1 MRKSLWLLLLFMS
14 AALVLS
20 GCKSKTPP
28 EDLQPVPE
36 ASVDPRDGGA
46 GAGAG
51 EFGPGGGEFG
61 PGREG
66 QWVKGAGGPNGAG
79 GVGGADADGWTVADP
94 SGNRLGMPI
103 IYFKYDSDVLVA
115 KEAEKLNKI
124 AEYLELERNAS
135 LGLVIEGHCDQR
147 GTDEYNRALGERRAN
162 AIRAYL
168 ANRGLADNRIK
179 TISYGK
185 DKPAVEGSGEEVW
198 RKNRRGVPVPMKMP
212 TR

>member
-1 MRKSLWLLLLFMS
+1 MRKSLWLLLLFVS

-36 ASVDPRDGGA
+36 ASVDPRDGSAINNTELDNTGSR
-46 GAGAG
+46 
-51 EFGPGGGEFG
+51 EFGPGSSAIGKWEKND
-61 PGREG
+61 RI
-66 QWVKGAGGPNGAG
+66 GA
-79 GVGGADADGWTVADP
+79 ADADGWIIADP

-124 AEYLELERNAS
+124 AEYLGLERNAS

-185 DKPAVEGSGEEVW
+185 DKPAVDGSGEEVW
-198 RKNRRGVPVPMKMP
+198 KKNRRGVPVPMKMP
-212 TR
+212 R

>member
-1 MRKSLWLLLLFMS
+1 MRKNIWLLLLCVS

-28 EDLQPVPE
+28 EDLQSVPE
-36 ASVDPRDGGA
+36 ASVDPGNMGGGSGFGSGLDSTGGDGFGGA
-46 GAGAG
+46 GAD
-51 EFGPGGGEFG
+51 
-61 PGREG
+61 G
-66 QWVKGAGGPNGAG
+66 QWQKGAGGNI
-79 GVGGADADGWTVADP
+79 GGADADGWVLADP

-103 IYFKYDSDVLVA
+103 IYFMYDSDVLVP
-115 KEAEKLNKI
+115 KEADKLNKI
-124 AEYLELERNAS
+124 AEYLEANPV
-135 LGLVIEGHCDQR
+135 LGLLIEGHCDQR

-168 ANRGLADNRIK
+168 ANRGLADNRVK

>member
-1 MRKSLWLLLLFMS
+1 MRKSIGLLLLLCMG
-14 AALVLS
+14 ATLALS
-20 GCKSKTPP
+20 GCRSKTPP
-28 EDLQPVPE
+28 EDLRPVEE
-36 ASVDPRDGGA
+36 ASPD
-46 GAGAG
+46 
-51 EFGPGGGEFG
+51 
-61 PGREG
+61 
-66 QWVKGAGGPNGAG
+66 PNGAG
-79 GVGGADADGWTVADP
+79 VGRNDTSLDSTGGGGFGGDEVGKWQKAGSNVGGADADGWTLADP
-94 SGNRLGMPI
+94 TGNRLGMPI

-124 AEYLELERNAS
+124 AEHLERYPN

-185 DKPAVEGSGEEVW
+185 DKPAVDGSGEEVW
-198 RKNRRGVPVPMKMP
+198 KKNRRGVPVPMKMP
-212 TR
+212 R

>member
-1 MRKSLWLLLLFMS
+1 MRKNIWSLLLCMGVVV
-14 AALVLS
+14 ALT
-20 GCKSKTPP
+20 GCPSTTPP

-36 ASVDPRDGGA
+36 ASTDPSGMGGGFGNSA
-46 GAGAG
+46 GLDSTSGG
-51 EFGPGGGEFG
+51 GFGGGPGADGK
-61 PGREG
+61 
-66 QWVKGAGGPNGAG
+66 WVKGADN
-79 GVGGADADGWTVADP
+79 VGGADADGWVIADP

-115 KEAEKLNKI
+115 KEAEKLDTI
-124 AEYLELERNAS
+124 AEYLDANPV
-135 LGLVIEGHCDQR
+135 LGLLIEGHCDQR

-162 AIRAYL
+162 AVRAYL

>member
-1 MRKSLWLLLLFMS
+1 MRKNIWLLLLCVS

-28 EDLQPVPE
+28 EDLRPPVPE
-36 ASVDPRDGGA
+36 ASVDPSSGVGRNSGFTDDSLDSISGNDFTGG
-46 GAGAG
+46 
-51 EFGPGGGEFG
+51 P
-61 PGREG
+61 
-66 QWVKGAGGPNGAG
+66 GAGGRWQSEKEMARNS
-79 GVGGADADGWTVADP
+79 GADADGWVIADP
-94 SGNRLGMPI
+94 SGNRLNMPI
-103 IYFKYDSDVLVA
+103 IYFKYDSDVLVSS
-115 KEAEKLNKI
+115 EANKLNAI
-124 AEYLELERNAS
+124 AEYLDANPV
-135 LGLVIEGHCDQR
+135 LGLLIEGHCDQR

-185 DKPAVEGSGEEVW
+185 DKPAVEGSGEEAW

-212 TR
+212 R

>member
-1 MRKSLWLLLLFMS
+1 MRKNIWLLLLCVS

-36 ASVDPRDGGA
+36 ASQDPNGMGGYGA
-46 GAGAG
+46 GSGTYG
-51 EFGPGGGEFG
+51 LDSTGGSGFGGGS
-61 PGREG
+61 EG
-66 QWVKGAGGPNGAG
+66 KWQSEKEMARNS
-79 GVGGADADGWTVADP
+79 GADADGWVIADP
-94 SGNRLGMPI
+94 SGNRLNMPI
-103 IYFKYDSDVLVA
+103 IYFKYDSDVLVSS
-115 KEAEKLNKI
+115 EANKLNAI
-124 AEYLELERNAS
+124 AEYLDANPV
-135 LGLVIEGHCDQR
+135 LGLLIEGHCDQR

-185 DKPAVEGSGEEVW
+185 DKPAVEGSGEEAW

-212 TR
+212 R

>member
-1 MRKSLWLLLLFMS
+1 MRKNIWLLLLCVS

-36 ASVDPRDGGA
+36 ASADPSGMGGNGGGAYGLGSTGGDGFGGA
-46 GAGAG
+46 G
-51 EFGPGGGEFG
+51 E
-61 PGREG
+61 EG
-66 QWVKGAGGPNGAG
+66 KWRKGAGDADRI
-79 GVGGADADGWTVADP
+79 GGADADGWVIADP

-124 AEYLELERNAS
+124 AEYLDANPT
-135 LGLVIEGHCDQR
+135 LGLLIEGHCDQR

-162 AIRAYL
+162 AVRAYL

-198 RKNRRGVPVPMKMP
+198 RKNRRGVPVPMRMP
-212 TR
+212 NR

>member
-1 MRKSLWLLLLFMS
+1 MRKNIWLLLLCVS
-14 AALVLS
+14 AALMLS

-36 ASVDPRDGGA
+36 ASVDPNNG
-46 GAGAG
+46 
-51 EFGPGGGEFG
+51 GPGSVNDTGLDSTRGDGFGG
-61 PGREG
+61 PGSDG
-66 QWVKGAGGPNGAG
+66 KWVDGASR
-79 GVGGADADGWTVADP
+79 VGGADPDGWVLADT
-94 SGNRLGMPI
+94 SGNRLGWPI

-115 KEAEKLNKI
+115 KEADKLNKI
-124 AEYLELERNAS
+124 AEYLDRYPN
-135 LGLVIEGHCDQR
+135 LGLLIEGHCDQR

-179 TISYGK
+179 TLSFGK

-198 RKNRRGVPVPMKMP
+198 KKNRRGVPVPMEMP
-212 TR
+212 

>member
-1 MRKSLWLLLLFMS
+1 MRKNTWLLLSLCMG

-20 GCKSKTPP
+20 GCKSKTPA
-28 EDLQPVPE
+28 EDLRPVEE
-36 ASVDPRDGGA
+36 ASPDPSDMSGRSSDLDSTNGRG
-46 GAGAG
+46 
-51 EFGPGGGEFG
+51 FGPGG
-61 PGREG
+61 EG
-66 QWVKGAGGPNGAG
+66 QWVNNRDGRL
-79 GVGGADADGWTVADP
+79 GGADADGWTLADP

-124 AEYLELERNAS
+124 AEHLDRYPT
-135 LGLVIEGHCDQR
+135 LGLLIEGHCDQR

-168 ANRGLADNRIK
+168 ANRGIADNRIK

-185 DKPAVEGSGEEVW
+185 DKPAVDGNGEEAW
-198 RKNRRGVPVPMKMP
+198 KKNRRGVPVPMRM
-212 TR
+212 R